1 MQGNSEL
8 IPFNSKVLATRNKK
22 TFKYFK
28 FLLKLKPLGD

>member
-8 IPFNSKVLATRNKK
+8 IPFNSKVLTTRKKK
-22 TFKYFK
+22 TFKYLK